1 MLLVSTNIRR
11 RRAHNAFGNSGK
23 TAVFPYISAWGDC
36 TTAITLF
43 ATAASTVVRRY
54 QFFPPVPIWVLSEGA
69 YVSNRISSD
78 WGERCKWP
86 ARRLR
91 QQLDVLRRHSKVA
104 PMSDRTA
111 SANQLPPPTRLQK
124 LENAF
129 ERCRKFAIN
138 MLPICASGLIAYAAI
153 AEVRGCWV
161 EVATTWIG

>member
-1 MLLVSTNIRR
+1 MLSETLGKRLYSRTFPPGATVSPRLHYLRR
-11 RRAHNAFGNSGK
+11 QHQL
-23 TAVFPYISAWGDC
+23 T
-36 TTAITLF
+36 
-43 ATAASTVVRRY
+43 TVVRRY
-54 QFFPPVPIWVLSEGA
+54 QFFPPVPIWVLSERA

-78 WGERCKWP
+78 WGERSKWP
-86 ARRLR
+86 ARRLC
-91 QQLDVLRRHSKVA
+91 QQLDVLRRDSKVA

>member
-1 MLLVSTNIRR
+1 MLSETLGKRLY
-11 RRAHNAFGNSGK
+11 SG
-23 TAVFPYISAWGDC
+23 T
-36 TTAITLF
+36 
-43 ATAASTVVRRY
+43 
-54 QFFPPVPIWVLSEGA
+54 FPPGATLSPPLHYLRRQHQLWSGVTNFSHPIWVLSERA

-104 PMSDRTA
+104 PMWDRTA